1 MLQIKGNYGLH
12 ITEKLGNLLNVKS
25 SWNTYIGIQ
34 YTSTGKVPGIN
45 GNVDRDRFS
54 KEILMEDL
62 EESASENIQ
71 IINYV
76 VQKGDTLSGI
86 ALKYGTTV
94 REIASLNKIKNINL
108 IYPGQ
113 VLEIIIKSN
122 SSQKPLQK
130 IIYKIKKGD
139 SLWKISNKYGV
150 TIQELVKWNNIKNPN
165 LIYAENNLV
174 IYVNG
179 SNTSIP
185 GQYVVKKGDT
195 LSKISL
201 KYGVTIK
208 RLVSLNNIKNPN
220 LIYVGQVLV
229 IN

>member
-1 MLQIKGNYGLH
+1 MGKH
-12 ITEKLGNLLNVKS
+12 GNLLNVKS

-54 KEILMEDL
+54 KEILMDDL
-62 EESASENIQ
+62 EESGNTNNQ

-76 VQKGDTLSGI
+76 VQRGDTLSGI
-86 ALKYGTTV
+86 ALKYNVTV

-113 VLEIIIKSN
+113 VLEIIINSN
-122 SSQKPLQK
+122 SSQKPSQK

-139 SLWKISNKYGV
+139 SLWKIANRYGV

-165 LIYAENNLV
+165 LIYAGNNLV
-174 IYVNG
+174 IYINSVNT
-179 SNTSIP
+179 NLP

-201 KYGVTIK
+201 EYGVTIK